1 MGRKTG
7 KPALTVSPGK
17 AVNDAPL
24 PCPARETRLQLRHRI
39 TSSELK
45 ARRNTWGHI
54 CPPNT
59 RLWQKEGSLRGRS
72 CNWPTGKTGPGR
84 AGPGAPRPDS
94 ACLLALAPSPPPQL
108 SPIRA
113 LSPFFACSSFSTPQS
128 SPVDF
133 SRSQEDSPT
142 PPCNVVYVT
151 IEVRKEIKSSLY
163 I

>member
-94 ACLLALAPSPPPQL
+94 ACLLALAPSPPPNCHRSELSLHFSPAPPSPPHKVLQL
-108 SPIRA
+108 TLA
-113 LSPFFACSSFSTPQS
+113 GVKKTPQ
-128 SPVDF
+128 PLH
-133 SRSQEDSPT
+133 
-142 PPCNVVYVT
+142 VT
-151 IEVRKEIKSSLY
+151 
-163 I
+163 